1 MFLFVISS
9 NAQDKDIKRPDS
21 YNYSR
26 DVEAIQ
32 QENYKEALEYLN
44 KEIEENPKNGY
55 AYAWIAAIRENYQ
68 EYGRAITDLDLAL
81 KYLPKKDKTY
91 RTWVYT
97 SKADVYK
104 ELDEYDKTYECM
116 SLAIATDPT
125 EVRSYDKR
133 AQLLFEQEKYAQAD
147 ADYQKMIELTPGISV
162 LPKNEMSHFGHIA
175 IYDGKQWVSDF
186 KQKSVYPGIAY
197 RSVGSYRIYRAT
209 NGWHWKHVWTSP
221 ADWYSWIESLVKGYK
236 KIKLLCQ

>member
-1 MFLFVISS
+1 MKHLITLICLFFCVITSS
-9 NAQDKDIKRPDS
+9 AQDKDIKRPDT
-21 YNYSR
+21 YNYTR
-26 DVEAIQ
+26 GVEAIQ

-55 AYAWIAAIRENYQ
+55 AYAWIAAIREYYQ
-68 EYGRAITDLDLAL
+68 EYGRAITALDLAL

-104 ELDEYDKTYECM
+104 ELDEYDKAYECM

-133 AQLLFEQEKYAQAD
+133 AQLLFEQEKYAQLMLIT
-147 ADYQKMIELTPGISV
+147 K
-162 LPKNEMSHFGHIA
+162 
-175 IYDGKQWVSDF
+175 
-186 KQKSVYPGIAY
+186 
-197 RSVGSYRIYRAT
+197 R
-209 NGWHWKHVWTSP
+209 
-221 ADWYSWIESLVKGYK
+221 
-236 KIKLLCQ
+236 